1 MTLIC
6 DAAPLVA
13 LADKD
18 EPQRDRLLELL
29 RDEPGDLILP
39 APVAAEVDYMLG
51 VRLGQAARRAFLR
64 DLAARR
70 YEVACLRPADYIS
83 VATLDDR
90 HADLRLGLAD
100 CAVIVLAA
108 RFGTR
113 RLLTFDQRD
122 FRPVEPLQGGAF
134 ELLPGPRR
142 GG

>member
-1 MTLIC
+1 VTLIC

-29 RDEPGDLILP
+29 RQEPGELVLP
-39 APVAAEVDYMLG
+39 AQVAAEVDYMVG
-51 VRLGQAARRAFLR
+51 ARLGQTARRAFLE

-70 YEVACLRPADYIS
+70 YEVACLAPGDYAT
-83 VATLDDR
+83 VASLDAR
-90 HADLRLGLAD
+90 YADLELGLSD

-108 RFGTR
+108 RFDTV
-113 RLLTFDQRD
+113 RLLTFDERD

-134 ELLPGPRR
+134 QLLPADR
-142 GG
+142 

>member
-1 MTLIC
+1 VTLIC

-29 RDEPGDLILP
+29 RQEPGELVLP
-39 APVAAEVDYMLG
+39 AQVAAEVDYMVG
-51 VRLGQAARRAFLR
+51 ARLGQAARRAFLE

-70 YEVACLRPADYIS
+70 YEVACLAPGDYAT
-83 VATLDDR
+83 VASLDAR
-90 HADLRLGLAD
+90 YADLELGLSD

-108 RFGTR
+108 RFDTV
-113 RLLTFDQRD
+113 RLLTFDERD

-134 ELLPGPRR
+134 QLLPADR
-142 GG
+142 

>member
-29 RDEPGDLILP
+29 RHEPGELVLP
-39 APVAAEVDYMLG
+39 AQVAAEVDYMVG
-51 VRLGQAARRAFLR
+51 ARLGQAARRAFLE

-70 YEVACLRPADYIS
+70 YEVACLTPGDYAT
-83 VATLDDR
+83 VASLDAR
-90 HADLRLGLAD
+90 YADLELGLSD
-100 CAVIVLAA
+100 CAVVVLAA
-108 RFGTR
+108 RFDTL
-113 RLLTFDQRD
+113 RLLSFDERD

-134 ELLPGPRR
+134 QLLPADG
-142 GG
+142 

>member
-1 MTLIC
+1 VTLIC

-18 EPQRDRLLELL
+18 EPQRDRLLELM
-29 RDEPGDLILP
+29 RHERGDLVLP

-51 VRLGQAARRAFLR
+51 ARFGQEARRAFLE

-70 YEVACLRPADYIS
+70 YEVACLAPGDYAT
-83 VATLDDR
+83 VARLDAR
-90 HADLRLGLAD
+90 HADLGLGLSD

-108 RFGTR
+108 RFDTV
-113 RLLTFDQRD
+113 RLLTFDERD

-134 ELLPGPRR
+134 ELLPADS
-142 GG
+142 

>member
-1 MTLIC
+1 VTLIC

-29 RDEPGDLILP
+29 RHEPGELVLP
-39 APVAAEVDYMLG
+39 AQVAAEVDYMVG
-51 VRLGQAARRAFLR
+51 ARLGQAARRAFLE

-70 YEVACLRPADYIS
+70 YEVACLTPGDYAT
-83 VATLDDR
+83 VASLDAR
-90 HADLRLGLAD
+90 YADLELGLSD

-108 RFGTR
+108 RFDTL
-113 RLLTFDQRD
+113 RLLSFDDRD

-134 ELLPGPRR
+134 QLLPADG
-142 GG
+142 